1 MSNDFFSFHNK
12 PKETEEE
19 ELINLEEEKT
29 INDETKDDEHANS
42 VQLLRRKL
50 DLLVRTGALLMA
62 SNADCVRI
70 MRNMKRCEAY
80 LGLPEEYITSPSTS
94 IS

>member
-1 MSNDFFSFHNK
+1 MSNDYFSFHNK
-12 PKETEEE
+12 PKDNEE
-19 ELINLEEEKT
+19 ELVSLEEEKR
-29 INDETKDDEHANS
+29 IDDETKSEEHANS

-50 DLLVRTGALLMA
+50 DLLVRTGAMLMA
-62 SNADCVRI
+62 SNADCARI

-80 LGLPEEYITSPSTS
+80 LGLPIFTYPSTL